1 MSRLKSNITY
11 NFVYQFLILFLPFV
25 TAPYLSR
32 VIGAEGVGI
41 YSYSYS
47 VALYFTY
54 FVVLGLNKYGNREI
68 ASCQR
73 DFNKMS
79 TVFSEIYE
87 MQILFFCIIFF
98 IYLYYCF
105 FIANDQEAALIQSML
120 VMSAL
125 FDINWL
131 FWGMEQFKITVT
143 RNAVIKI
150 VTVICIFIFV
160 KKSSD
165 VYKYIAIMS
174 TGYLLS
180 NACLIFFSRKL
191 VKFRPVPLSETIKHI
206 KPNLTLFIP
215 VIAVS
220 VYRIMDKVMLGGICD
235 MEEVGYYENAE
246 KIINVPVAL
255 ITAIGTVMLPRMTAL
270 VSQDKI
276 DESKQYIEK
285 TMAFSLCFSTG
296 AAFGI
301 IAVSKV
307 FSIVYYGRAFERS
320 GMIMSL
326 LAVSIIFLAGGDV
339 IRSQF
344 LIPNRYDKVYLI
356 SAIAGAVIN
365 VVVNALLIPV
375 YGANGAAIG
384 TVCAE
389 LMVFLIQFVFV
400 LNKLPIKKYIL
411 HEIRFLA
418 AGIVMITALDSLI
431 PVDFSNSL
439 ECLVER
445 ILIGALIYIVCVV
458 LFYIK
463 KVVKKR
469 KL

>member
-1 MSRLKSNITY
+1 MSRLKSNIAY

-68 ASCQR
+68 ASCQK
-73 DFNKMS
+73 DFDKLS

-87 MQILFFCIIFF
+87 MQILIFCVIFS

-105 FIANDQEAALIQSML
+105 FIADDRKAALLQSML

-131 FWGMEQFKITVT
+131 FWGMEQFKITVK

-150 VTVICIFIFV
+150 VTAICIFVFV
-160 KKSSD
+160 KNSSD
-165 VYKYIAIMS
+165 DYKYITIMS
-174 TGYLLS
+174 ASYLLS
-180 NACLIFFSRKL
+180 NVCLIFFSRKL
-191 VKFRPVPLSETIKHI
+191 VKFRPVPISETIKHI
-206 KPNLTLFIP
+206 KPNLTLFLP
-215 VIAVS
+215 VISVS

-235 MEEVGYYENAE
+235 MTEVGYYENAE
-246 KIINVPVAL
+246 KIVNVPVAL

-276 DESKQYIEK
+276 GESKQYIEK
-285 TMAFSLCFSTG
+285 TMTFSLFFSTG

-307 FSIVYYGRAFERS
+307 FSIVYYGRTFEKS

-356 SAIAGAVIN
+356 SAIAGAVLN

-384 TVCAE
+384 TICAE
-389 LMVFLIQFVFV
+389 LTVFLIQFTFV
-400 LNKLPIKKYIL
+400 INKLPIKNYIL
-411 HEIRFLA
+411 HEIRFLV
-418 AGIVMITALDSLI
+418 AGVVMITALDSLV
-431 PVDFSNSL
+431 PVDFNNSQG
-439 ECLVER
+439 CLIKR
-445 ILIGALIYIVCVV
+445 ILIGAMIYIACVA
-458 LFYIK
+458 LLYIK
-463 KVVKKR
+463 KGSK
-469 KL
+469 

>member
-1 MSRLKSNITY
+1 MSRLKSNIAY
-11 NFVYQFLILFLPFV
+11 NFIYQFLILFLPFV

-68 ASCQR
+68 ASCQK
-73 DFNKMS
+73 DFNRMS
-79 TVFSEIYE
+79 IVFSEIYE
-87 MQILFFCIIFF
+87 MQILIFGVVF
-98 IYLYYCF
+98 LVYIWYCF
-105 FIANDQEAALIQSML
+105 FIANDREAALIQSML

-125 FDINWL
+125 FDINWF

-150 VTVICIFIFV
+150 ATVICIFVFV
-160 KKSSD
+160 KDSSD
-165 VYKYIAIMS
+165 VYKYIAIMAI
-174 TGYLLS
+174 GYFLS
-180 NACLIFFSRKL
+180 NACLIFFSRKM
-191 VKFRPVPLSETIKHI
+191 VKFRPVPIRKITRHI
-206 KPNLTLFIP
+206 KPNLLLFIP

-235 MEEVGYYENAE
+235 MAEVGYYENAE
-246 KIINVPVAL
+246 KIVNVPVAL

-285 TMAFSLCFSTG
+285 TMAFSLFFSTG
-296 AAFGI
+296 AACGI

-307 FSIVYYGRAFERS
+307 FSIVYYGSTFEKS
-320 GMIMSL
+320 GVIMSL

-344 LIPNRYDKVYLI
+344 LIPNRYDRVYLI
-356 SAIAGAVIN
+356 SAIAGAIVN

-384 TVCAE
+384 TICAE
-389 LMVFLIQFVFV
+389 VMVFLIQFVFV
-400 LNKLPIKKYIL
+400 LNKLPVKNYIVY
-411 HEIRFLA
+411 EIRFLI
-418 AGIVMITALDSLI
+418 AGIVMIMTLDRFV
-431 PVDFSNSL
+431 PVDLSNSL
-439 ECLVER
+439 ECLIKR
-445 ILIGALIYIVCVV
+445 ILIGALVYITCVIV
-458 LFYIK
+458 LYIK
-463 KVVKKR
+463 KVLKKR
-469 KL
+469 RV